1 MEYTGLDFDYDSQ
14 MDAISALLYRLKKA
28 DDNLDLNI
36 ENTRKIASRSSGD
49 ANESAVEQWVDLMH
63 ASIYQDAA
71 HSMAAVGML
80 APVIESVFKNAF
92 LKVGVELPRGDLVK
106 GIESTAKRVGLGAY
120 LPYELKPTLEALF
133 EYRNKMFHYGFEW
146 PPNERRK
153 FDNRL
158 SDWPTGW
165 FQKATVGDEP
175 WIFYMSPEFIRHC
188 LGIIRVCI
196 DLIEK
201 LLSNNIITRK

>member
-1 MEYTGLDFDYDSQ
+1 MEYMGFDFDYDSQ
-14 MDAISALLYRLKKA
+14 MDAISALLYRLAEA
-28 DDNLDLNI
+28 DVNLAINI
-36 ENTRKIASRSSGD
+36 ENTRKIASHSSGD

-92 LKVGVELPRGDLVK
+92 LKIGAELPRGDLVK
-106 GIESTAKRVGLGAY
+106 GIEATAKRVGLAPY
-120 LPYELKPTLEALF
+120 LPYELTLTLEALF

-146 PPNERRK
+146 PPNESRK

-165 FQKATVGDEP
+165 FEKATVDDKP
-175 WIFYMSPEFIRHC
+175 WMFYMTPEFIQHC
-188 LGIIRVCI
+188 LIIIRICI
-196 DLIEK
+196 DEIDHF
-201 LLSNNIITRK
+201 LSDNITTGE